1 VIIGRDIA
9 SGPALDIDRDALVD
23 ERDFLLRSLRDL
35 EAEHGAGDIGDVDY
49 QNLRD
54 DYTARAAAVLRALA
68 AGPSNGR
75 NGSGPERVVDAVEAG
90 RDVAEAAERSRR
102 RWRTS
107 AVVGGILLVGVL
119 AAWAVTASSGSRLAN
134 QPITGSLPG
143 ATAAGPSPAAASVD
157 PRLLQA
163 DQLVQKGKVAD
174 ALKLYDAV
182 LRDRPNDPQA
192 LASEGWLIAQA
203 GMSAGRADLVSQ
215 GLAKIQAAETA
226 DRSYPTAHFFRA
238 MVLLQYQRDP
248 AGAVTEFRQYL
259 GLVDPSSPE
268 VPQVEQ
274 LLQTA
279 IAAAGSNVPP
289 GPNAPTTTKAP

>member
-1 VIIGRDIA
+1 MIIRSDTA
-9 SGPALDIDRDALVD
+9 PGPLVD
-23 ERDFLLRSLRDL
+23 MDRAALIEERDFLLRSLRDL
-35 EAEHGAGDIGDVDY
+35 EAEHVVGDIGDVDY
-49 QNLRD
+49 DNLRD
-54 DYTARAAAVLRALA
+54 DYTARAAAVLRTLA
-68 AGPSNGR
+68 GDGLRSR
-75 NGSGPERVVDAVEAG
+75 NGSAPHPVVDPHGEATDPV
-90 RDVAEAAERSRR
+90 REAAERSRR

-107 AVVGGILLVGVL
+107 AIVGGILLVGVL

-134 QPITGSLPG
+134 QPITGTFAGPK
-143 ATAAGPSPAAASVD
+143 AAGGASATGVD
-157 PRLLQA
+157 PRLQQA
-163 DQLVQKGKVAD
+163 AQLVQRGKVAD

-182 LRDRPNDPQA
+182 LKDRPNDPEA

-203 GMSAGRADLVSQ
+203 GMSAGRSDLVTQ

-238 MVLLQYQRDP
+238 MLLMQAQGDP

-274 LLQTA
+274 LLRAA
-279 IAAAGSNVPP
+279 IAAAGAKVPA
-289 GPNAPTTTKAP
+289 GPNAPTTTTP